1 MKTVFLEFAKPFGP
15 YSTGDSAGFAE
26 DAAARYLELGVA
38 KRTGEKDGGAKPVA
52 AATDAAAAEAQATP
66 ETAEPPAADK
76 PKAPK
81 GKTAKQ

>member
-1 MKTVFLEFAKPFGP
+1 MKTVFLEFTKPFGP

-26 DAAARYLELGVA
+26 EAAARYLELGVA
-38 KRTGEKDGGAKPVA
+38 KRAGEKDGGEKPV
-52 AATDAAAAEAQATP
+52 AAAAEAQATP

-76 PKAPK
+76 PKAQK